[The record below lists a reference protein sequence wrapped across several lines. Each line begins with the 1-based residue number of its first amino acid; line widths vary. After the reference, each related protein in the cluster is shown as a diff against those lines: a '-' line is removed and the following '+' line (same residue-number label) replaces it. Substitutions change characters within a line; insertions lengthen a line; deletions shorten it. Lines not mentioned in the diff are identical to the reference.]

1 MPGNN
6 FKSSVGLNEDKRR
19 RWDHHEVEMEQLP
32 EMRLWLD
39 RLEKQVS

>member
-6 FKSSVGLNEDKRR
+6 FKSSVGLNEDERR
-19 RWDHHEVEMEQLP
+19 RWDHHEAEMEQLA